1 MSRHDPPLN
10 LHEPQG
16 EEKEEYG
23 DDDGDGDDDHNASGT
38 TTTTTTNGDKER
50 NDDNGNEAQSWTS
63 SSSDDGDGDG
73 NEDGNEDDND
83 DAVDDTE
90 DLPDDYVMAK
100 KSMSWER
107 RRRQSV
113 CSAQD
118 LLPFS
123 YSPLIRPL
131 TISDLESC
139 IALENAAFANP
150 AYHCTPE
157 KFVYRLTACPELCMG
172 VFCTVVPTNTQG
184 WEIDTLH
191 TARPVETGR
200 SDGAVSVLLA
210 HIVATR
216 SHDYVVTDDAM
227 DYPQG
232 DNTARAGRNDAN
244 GSGIV
249 GHHEFGRTVCIHSLA
264 VHPKLQGVGLGKL
277 IVKAY
282 LQQIKSSALADRVAL
297 ICREHLIN
305 YYKRFGFSHNGPSEA
320 SLAGGGWNDMVF
332 DLRGSIAQQIP

>member
-1 MSRHDPPLN
+1 MSRRAPPLN
-10 LHEPQG
+10 LREPQG
-16 EEKEEYG
+16 EEDDGDGDDSNNSNNNDDNASNTTTTSSNNNGNKEKNDDNDNEG
-23 DDDGDGDDDHNASGT
+23 QSSTSSSTNDDDGDGDG
-38 TTTTTTNGDKER
+38 
-50 NDDNGNEAQSWTS
+50 
-63 SSSDDGDGDG
+63 
-73 NEDGNEDDND
+73 DDND

-90 DLPDDYVMAK
+90 DLPDDYVMAQ

-113 CSAQD
+113 RSAQD

-139 IALENAAFANP
+139 VALENAAFANP
-150 AYHCTPE
+150 AYRCTRD

-172 VFCTVVPTNTQG
+172 VFCTVVPANTQG

-200 SDGAVSVLLA
+200 NDGAVSVLLA

-216 SHDYVVTDDAM
+216 SDDPVVTDDAM
-227 DYPQG
+227 GYPQR
-232 DNTARAGRNDAN
+232 DNAARARSNDAD
-244 GSGIV
+244 GSRIL
-249 GHHEFGRTVCIHSLA
+249 GHREFGRTVCIHSLA

-297 ICREHLIN
+297 ICQEHLVN
-305 YYKRFGFSHNGPSEA
+305 YYKRYGFSHNGPSEA
-320 SLAGGGWNDMVF
+320 SLGGGGWNDMVF
-332 DLRGSIAQQIP
+332 DLRGSIPQQMP